1 MLCKNQHMCE
11 GAGYCQNTPQ
21 RFQGGEK
28 TARIKEGKRERRRE
42 ERGTWRRERDVGKV
56 EGRGGRKEG
65 GKGESFS
72 AFKSDVHLQLLAI
85 PFGSLLHTG
94 HCCRDEVS
102 SQTSPSPSHTPTL
115 QKQKHKLCFLLL
127 APSSLHLILFPSIF
141 QTQAMSREIHC
152 STKAVLIE
160 STNSCLIHIATKN
173 KPTKFG
179 LKVQIE

>member
-1 MLCKNQHMCE
+1 M
-11 GAGYCQNTPQ
+11 G
-21 RFQGGEK
+21 RGGGGGRGGGKEEK
-28 TARIKEGKRERRRE
+28 RE
-42 ERGTWRRERDVGKV
+42 EREEKGRERDVGKI

-65 GKGESFS
+65 GKGESLS

-127 APSSLHLILFPSIF
+127 TPSSLHLILFPSIF
-141 QTQAMSREIHC
+141 PQTKTQAMSRENTLFH
-152 STKAVLIE
+152 
-160 STNSCLIHIATKN
+160 
-173 KPTKFG
+173 
-179 LKVQIE
+179 